1 MKALSWPKYVELA
14 ARTESIP
21 TIQMGNHS
29 TYNEVLTRLL
39 HAQLGLQTELT
50 EYTEAD
56 STKNKIEEL
65 GDTQWYLAIIHN
77 VLKPPSLNEL
87 IQLNSDYDNEIAKFQ
102 GYRHWLGEM
111 ADVLKRCIYYGEALF
126 EANKKG
132 IVPSFRFSLAYW
144 GIIRWI
150 EDQTMQEDIPSVG
163 ELCALN
169 IEKLSKRYPD
179 LAFKPSDALIRDVE
193 KELNHIPEEYVELKS
208 EEEQTVLRLTDIMYE
223 LQEEAGVN
231 ITEEEGIFVG
241 CSPVVVRDLLI
252 GRILQ
257 VDEEEF
263 KKLMGYALDNFV
275 TTVWEDGKGGKFIK
289 LTEKE
294 LLTIESIAAEPPSE
308 SIEMLDFP
316 TFRRTMLESFVNF
329 TDMLVFGGNFFSAL
343 DNYYSENG
351 CLAMSKAYKTGY
363 RELLAYRP
371 SQAVEAVKDIWG
383 VLAEWGPKHRLGI
396 PRTKAELIY
405 MMKHQ
410 KELCLCQY
418 MLKK

>member
-1 MKALSWPKYVELA
+1 MTEMSWAKYCELA

-21 TIQMGNHS
+21 ENYYS
-29 TYNEVLTRLL
+29 ELAPEVGYPVSELERAPHVLVTRLL
-39 HAQLGLQTELT
+39 HAQLGLQTEIT
-50 EYTEAD
+50 EYQEAID
-56 STKNKIEEL
+56 LKNKIEEL
-65 GDTQWYLAIIHN
+65 GDTYWYLALISNAITPLRLH
-77 VLKPPSLNEL
+77 EL
-87 IQLNSDYDNEIAKFQ
+87 TTLVPNADEDIYKFSNSK
-102 GYRHWLGEM
+102 HWLAEM
-111 ADVLKRCIYYGEALF
+111 ADVLKRTIYYGEDLYKK
-126 EANKKG
+126 NKKG
-132 IVPSFRFSLAYW
+132 IVPVYRFMVAYW

-193 KELNHIPEEYVELKS
+193 KELNHIPEEYVGLETQQVNGL
-208 EEEQTVLRLTDIMYE
+208 TV
-223 LQEEAGVN
+223 EAIV
-231 ITEEEGIFVG
+231 
-241 CSPVVVRDLLI
+241 
-252 GRILQ
+252 
-257 VDEEEF
+257 
-263 KKLMGYALDNFV
+263 
-275 TTVWEDGKGGKFIK
+275 
-289 LTEKE
+289 
-294 LLTIESIAAEPPSE
+294 AEPASE

-316 TFRRTMLESFVNF
+316 TFRRTLLESFVNF

-371 SQAVEAVKDIWG
+371 SQAVEAIKDIWG

-396 PRTKAELIY
+396 PHTKTELLY
-405 MMKHQ
+405 MMNHQ
-410 KELCLCQY
+410 KELCLCPS